1 MPFQNSHSTEPP
13 EINAVPSQG
22 GYTKTL
28 IVLIAVNV
36 LNFYD
41 RNLLGALAEPIRKE
55 FGLTDTQVGLLGSVF
70 IWLYA
75 IVGLPLGA
83 LADRWSRKKLLA
95 AGMLVWSVLTAVG
108 AGAISYPMLL
118 ISRLGFAMGEAAVA
132 PTATSWIGDLF
143 PAKKRARPL
152 ALFMLGVP
160 LGGAL
165 AFFCSGPIAQA
176 FGWRAAMLLAAAP
189 AALLFPLLL
198 GLREPERGAAENFR
212 GPVARGS
219 ILTVLR
225 VPTLWWIIASGA
237 LLNFNMYAL
246 ATFLPALL
254 SRVHKLSLAN
264 SGIGTGIAFAIGGVA
279 GGVFAGWLGDHVANR
294 RKNGRLLYA
303 AIVSLIGAPAFYF
316 GVTAER
322 VFFTILFLMV
332 GYATCCAYY
341 GLVYSSI
348 LDIVSPAMRGTTM
361 AIYFM
366 AMYLCGASFGPVLTG
381 RLSDIMAHC
390 AAEAA
395 GSTVT
400 EAFRAVGLQH
410 AMLVMPVL
418 SVLLG
423 IVLYCGSRTIT
434 RDMELQQAG

>member
-1 MPFQNSHSTEPP
+1 MRS
-13 EINAVPSQG
+13 VPSQG
-22 GYTKTL
+22 AYSKTL
-28 IVLIAVNV
+28 LVLSAVNI

-55 FGLTDTQVGLLGSVF
+55 FALTDTQLGLLGSVF

-83 LADRWSRKKLLA
+83 LADRWSRKRLLA
-95 AGMLVWSVLTAVG
+95 AGMLVWSVLTVVG
-108 AGAISYPMLL
+108 AGAINYSMLL
-118 ISRLGFAMGEAAVA
+118 VSRLGFAMGEAAVA
-132 PTATSWIGDLF
+132 PTATSWLGDLF

-160 LGGAL
+160 VGGAL
-165 AFFCSGPIAQA
+165 AFIFSGPMAQA
-176 FGWRAAMLLAAAP
+176 YGWRAAMVLAAAP
-189 AALLFPLLL
+189 AALLLPLLW
-198 GLREPERGAAENFR
+198 GLHEPERGAADNYR

-219 ILTVLR
+219 LFTVLR

-237 LLNFNMYAL
+237 LMNFNMYAL
-246 ATFLPALL
+246 ATFMPALL
-254 SRVHKLSLAN
+254 SRIHKLSLAN
-264 SGIGTGIAFAIGGVA
+264 SGLGTGVAYAIGGVA
-279 GGVFAGWLGDHVANR
+279 GGLFAGWLGDHIASKS
-294 RKNGRLLYA
+294 KNGRLLYA
-303 AIVSLIGAPAFYF
+303 GIISLIGAPAFYF
-316 GVTAER
+316 GITSER
-322 VFFTILFLMV
+322 VFLAILFLTA
-332 GYATCCAYY
+332 GYFTCCSYY

-348 LDIVSPAMRGTTM
+348 QDIVSPAMRGTTM
-361 AIYFM
+361 AVYFM

-381 RLSDIMAHC
+381 RLSDIMAHR

-400 EAFRAVGLQH
+400 EAFRAVGLQQ

-423 IVLYCGSRTIT
+423 VVLYCGSRTIT
-434 RDMELQQAG
+434 KDIELRDAELEMTLRAS